1 MNKTE
6 LKQKMLKMAL
16 PLMTHYQTDLIYCFE
31 GIDRIDTQDI
41 PCLLS
46 WQVSK
51 AGTSLFGLDTA
62 ESVDLAATRLEF
74 NNWEAVITYTPQKEW
89 SIEELTAIE
98 NMEEVQDKWEEY
110 RKRNKLIFK
119 KA

>member
-31 GIDRIDTQDI
+31 DIDRIDIQGI
-41 PCLLS
+41 SCLLS

-62 ESVDLAATRLEF
+62 EGVDLAATRLEF
-74 NNWEAVITYTPQKEW
+74 NNWEAVIIYTPQKEW
-89 SIEELTAIE
+89 SIEKLTAIE
-98 NMEEVQDKWEEY
+98 NIEEVQDKWEEY
-110 RKRNKLIFK
+110 RRCKDI
-119 KA
+119 

>member
-6 LKQKMLKMAL
+6 LKKKMLKMAL
-16 PLMTHYQTDLIYCFE
+16 PLMTHYQTDLVYCFE
-31 GIDRIDTQDI
+31 GIDRIDAKET

-62 ESVDLAATRLEF
+62 EGIDLAATRLEF
-74 NNWEAVITYTPQKEW
+74 NNWEAIIIYTPQKEW
-89 SIEELTAIE
+89 NIEKLTAIE
-98 NMEEVQDKWEEY
+98 NMEEVQNKWEEY
-110 RKRNKLIFK
+110 K
-119 KA
+119 KCKDI